1 MSETEFWK
9 STLKQLINKANIY
22 KKYSNE
28 NTEKEAYADEIF
40 F

>member
-9 STLKQLINKANIY
+9 STLKQLISKANIY
-22 KKYSNE
+22 KKYSNNE
-28 NTEKEAYADEIF
+28 EDKEAYADEIF